1 MRADDQDQ
9 SAKAPASVRRLADK
23 AFLGP
28 EFLTWLY
35 FTLLEEGLEL
45 SLPGA
50 FPKDTPEEDTLVQF
64 AIGKRAALR
73 ALDASGARVALSGG
87 GLDDCGEL
95 LQAVRRGALLE
106 VMSLEVSLQ
115 SRVYSFTLRADDGG
129 LVGVKLPDLFSEP
142 DEDSPDPT
150 VAPPDPLG
158 KKPRKPKLKLPLE
171 DVLALRM
178 QCLAELEAVL
188 DALFERF
195 VTRRLARA
203 WQSDDLGRIRK
214 HVAQGLKQR
223 LVAG

>member
-1 MRADDQDQ
+1 MRADDKDQ
-9 SAKAPASVRRLADK
+9 SAPAPASVRRLADK

-35 FTLLEEGLEL
+35 FTLLQEGLEL
-45 SLPGA
+45 AMPAA
-50 FPKDTPEEDTLVQF
+50 FPKGTPEDEALVQF
-64 AIGKRAALR
+64 AIGKRVALR

-87 GLDDCGEL
+87 GLDDSGEL
-95 LQAVRRGALLE
+95 LQAVRRGALVDVLA
-106 VMSLEVSLQ
+106 LEVSIQ
-115 SRVYSFTLRADDGG
+115 SRVYALTLRADDGG
-129 LVGVKLPDLFSEP
+129 LVAVKLPDLFSEP
-142 DEDSPDPT
+142 EEEAPDPT
-150 VAPPDPLG
+150 VAPADPLG

-178 QCLAELEAVL
+178 QCLSELEAVL

-203 WQSDDLGRIRK
+203 WHTEDLSHMRGA
-214 HVAQGLKQR
+214 VAAGLKQR

>member
-9 SAKAPASVRRLADK
+9 SAKAPPAVRRLAEK

-35 FTLLEEGLEL
+35 FTLLEEELEL
-45 SLPGA
+45 SLPAA
-50 FPKDTPEEDTLVQF
+50 FPKDTPDDETLVGF

-95 LQAVRRGALLE
+95 LQAIRRGALLE
-106 VMSLEVSLQ
+106 VLSLEVAIQ
-115 SRVYSFTLRADDGG
+115 SRVYAVTLRADDGG

-142 DEDSPDPT
+142 DESPDPT

-178 QCLAELEAVL
+178 QCLSELEGVL
-188 DALFERF
+188 DALFAQF

-203 WQSDDLGRIRK
+203 WHSDDLGRIRAR
-214 HVAQGLKQR
+214 VADGLKAR
-223 LVAG
+223 LAGA

>member
-1 MRADDQDQ
+1 MRADDQDK
-9 SAKAPASVRRLADK
+9 SARAPASVRRLADK

-45 SLPGA
+45 AVPGA
-50 FPKDTPEEDTLVQF
+50 FPKDTPDDDTLVQF
-64 AIGKRAALR
+64 AIGKRVALR
-73 ALDASGARVALSGG
+73 ALDQSGARVALSGS

-95 LQAVRRGALLE
+95 LQAIRRGALVDVLALE
-106 VMSLEVSLQ
+106 LSIQ
-115 SRVYSFTLRADDGG
+115 SRVYGFTLRADDGG
-129 LVGVKLPDLFSEP
+129 LVAVRLPDLFSEP
-142 DEDSPDPT
+142 DEDAPDPT
-150 VAPPDPLG
+150 LAPPDPLG

-178 QCLAELEAVL
+178 QCLTELEAVL

-203 WQSDDLGRIRK
+203 WSIDDLGRMRS
-214 HVAQGLKQR
+214 HVAQGLKAR
-223 LVAG
+223 LAPG

>member
-9 SAKAPASVRRLADK
+9 SAKAPPAVRRLAEK

-35 FTLLEEGLEL
+35 FTLLEEELEL
-45 SLPGA
+45 SLPA
-50 FPKDTPEEDTLVQF
+50 AVPKDTPDDETLVGF

-95 LQAVRRGALLE
+95 LQAIRRGALLE
-106 VMSLEVSLQ
+106 VLSLEVAIQ
-115 SRVYSFTLRADDGG
+115 SRVYAVTLRADDGG

-142 DEDSPDPT
+142 DESPDPT

-178 QCLAELEAVL
+178 QCLSELEGVL
-188 DALFERF
+188 DALFAQF

-203 WQSDDLGRIRK
+203 WHIDDLGRMRAR
-214 HVAQGLKQR
+214 VADGLKAR
-223 LVAG
+223 LAGA

>member
-1 MRADDQDQ
+1 MRADDQDK

-23 AFLGP
+23 VFLGP

-45 SLPGA
+45 ALPSA
-50 FPKDTPEEDTLVQF
+50 FPKDTPEEDALVQF
-64 AIGKRAALR
+64 AIGKRASLR
-73 ALDASGARVALSGG
+73 TLEVGDARVALSGA
-87 GLDDCGEL
+87 GLDDNGEI
-95 LQAVRRGALLE
+95 LQAVRRGALLD
-106 VMSLEVSLQ
+106 VLSLELSIQ
-115 SRVYSFTLRADDGG
+115 SRVYTFTLRADDGG
-129 LVGVKLPDLFSEP
+129 LVAVKLPDLFSEP
-142 DEDSPDPT
+142 EEEHLDPT

-178 QCLAELEAVL
+178 QCLSELEAVL

-203 WQSDDLGRIRK
+203 WQSDDLARMRS
-214 HVAQGLKQR
+214 HVAKGLKQR

>member
-1 MRADDQDQ
+1 MRADDKDQ
-9 SAKAPASVRRLADK
+9 SAKAPPPVRRLAEK

-35 FTLLEEGLEL
+35 FTLLEEELEL
-45 SLPGA
+45 PLPAA
-50 FPKDTPEEDTLVQF
+50 FAKGTPDEETLVGF

-106 VMSLEVSLQ
+106 VLALEVAIQ
-115 SRVYSFTLRADDGG
+115 SRVYTLTLRADDGG

-142 DEDSPDPT
+142 DESPDPT

-158 KKPRKPKLKLPLE
+158 KKARKPKLKLPLE

-178 QCLAELEAVL
+178 QCLSELEAVL
-188 DALFERF
+188 DALFAQF

-203 WQSDDLGRIRK
+203 WHSDDLARVRAK
-214 HVAQGLKQR
+214 VAQGLKAR
-223 LVAG
+223 LAEA